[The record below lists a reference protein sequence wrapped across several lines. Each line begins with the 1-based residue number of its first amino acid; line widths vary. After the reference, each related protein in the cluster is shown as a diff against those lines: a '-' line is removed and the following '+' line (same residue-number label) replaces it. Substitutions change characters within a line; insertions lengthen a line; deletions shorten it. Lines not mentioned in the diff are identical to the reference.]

1 MIRLHAISP
10 SMNIQPKAIAAKNT
24 YAAQLATV
32 AKGFMKALN
41 SSSMRAI

>member
-1 MIRLHAISP
+1 MTRLYMISP
-10 SMNIQPKAIAAKNT
+10 SMNSQPKAMAAKKM
-24 YAAQLATV
+24 YATQLATV